1 MKDHI
6 VKQILCLCLILLACL
21 THTAF
26 AGDDTR
32 DKAYTRIMA
41 ANTIRCG
48 YYVWPPYMTKD
59 PNSGKLGGFFY
70 DVMTDVGQSLNLKI
84 DWVSEINFDAMFEG
98 YASGKYDM
106 VCAPLAAT
114 PARARASD
122 FTQPFM
128 YAAYYLYA
136 RDGDTRFDGN
146 YAKVNNKNVVYG
158 SLDGDMN
165 EVIGKEDFPEAKKF
179 SMGQN
184 AAMTDTLMAIKT
196 KKADVSVLDPVA
208 AINFIKANPKSIHQV
223 KGGPVRVMPL
233 TYSIPIGEEKLK
245 AMLNI
250 TLQSMVDTGHIDTI
264 VKKYPD
270 LDATLLRMSK
280 SYDIKK

>member
-1 MKDHI
+1 MK
-6 VKQILCLCLILLACL
+6 ILTIFCTLLICL
-21 THTAF
+21 TTSAF

-32 DKAYTRIMA
+32 DKAYTKIMA
-41 ANTIRCG
+41 TNTIRCG
-48 YYVWPPYMTKD
+48 YYVWPPYITKD
-59 PNSGKLGGFFY
+59 PNSGKLGGFLY
-70 DVMTDVGQSLNLKI
+70 DMMEAMGQSLNLKI
-84 DWVSEINFDAMFEG
+84 DWASEINFDAMFEG

-106 VCAPLAAT
+106 ICAPLAAT

-146 YAKVNNKNVVYG
+146 YAKVNNKNVTYG

-165 EVIGKEDFPEAKKF
+165 EIIGKEDFPEAKKF

-208 AINFIKANPKSIHQV
+208 AINFIKSNPKSIHQV

-233 TYSIPIGEEKLK
+233 TYSVPIGEDKLK
-245 AMLNI
+245 SMLNI
-250 TLQSMVDTGHIDTI
+250 TLQNMVETGKVDKL

-270 LDATLLRMSK
+270 LDATLLRLPKPYQLPNSTK
-280 SYDIKK
+280 